1 MPPALRPW
9 FRLLR
14 ASFAAQGRYLASV
27 VGGLIANTT
36 FGFLRAAILFAT
48 VNAAGGAL
56 AGYDIGSMAT
66 YVWLGQAL
74 LGVIQLNGVADI
86 GDRVR
91 TGDIA
96 VDFARPLDVQTAQLA
111 TDLGRNLFNVP
122 TRMLPML
129 LIGALTTGLSMP
141 AVGWPYPLGAAS
153 ILLGMVIS
161 FGGRYAVNVI
171 GFWIVEGR
179 GPRLFYLVVSGF
191 LAGLYVPVSL
201 FPGWLRAVANCTPF
215 PSMFMTPINILSG
228 RLSGSAALI
237 AVLLQV
243 FWVIVTMFIGR
254 LLTERGRLKLEVQGG

>member
-14 ASFAAQGRYLASV
+14 ASFAAQSRYLASV
-27 VGGLIANTT
+27 IGGLIANTT
-36 FGFLRAAILFAT
+36 FGFLRAAILFAG
-48 VNAAGGAL
+48 VQAAGGTL
-56 AGYDIGSMAT
+56 AGYDLGSMAT

-74 LGVIQLNGVADI
+74 LGVIQLNGSADI

-111 TDLGRNLFNVP
+111 TDLGRNLFSVP

-129 LIGALTTGLSMP
+129 LIGALTTGIALP
-141 AVGWPYPLGAAS
+141 AVGWPYPLGVLS
-153 ILLGMVIS
+153 IMLSMVIS
-161 FGGRYAVNVI
+161 FGGRYAVNVL
-171 GFWIVEGR
+171 GFWLVESR
-179 GPRLFYLVVSGF
+179 GPRVFYMIVSGF

-201 FPGWLRAVANCTPF
+201 FPGWLQVVANCTPF
-215 PSMFMTPINILSG
+215 PTTLMTPINILSG
-228 RLSGSAALI
+228 RLSGPAALTAVALQLFWI
-237 AVLLQV
+237 AATLG
-243 FWVIVTMFIGR
+243 IGR